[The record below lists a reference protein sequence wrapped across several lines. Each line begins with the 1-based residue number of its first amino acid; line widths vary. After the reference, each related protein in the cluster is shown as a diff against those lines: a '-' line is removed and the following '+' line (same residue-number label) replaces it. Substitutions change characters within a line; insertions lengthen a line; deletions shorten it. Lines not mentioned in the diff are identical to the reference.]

1 MINIKNSTL
10 DLLLK
15 AQCGSAVGCR
25 KTACDTVISDSD
37 ITVHIEG
44 DAVAGIGSAEGKGT
58 LLIKNSDI
66 KSSSS
71 SGIYSL
77 DIGFMN
83 KGCIINNS
91 TINSHLINDPDYH
104 EPSRLMQ
111 QN

>member
-1 MINIKNSTL
+1 M
-10 DLLLK
+10 LK
-15 AQCGSAVGCR
+15 ALCGSAVGCR

-37 ITVHIEG
+37 ITVYVEG
-44 DAVAGIGSAEGKGT
+44 DTVAGIGSAEGIGS

-66 KSSSS
+66 KSNLS

>member
-1 MINIKNSTL
+1 MDPRRQ
-10 DLLLK
+10 DLS
-15 AQCGSAVGCR
+15 GSVFR
-25 KTACDTVISDSD
+25 L
-37 ITVHIEG
+37 EQ
-44 DAVAGIGSAEGKGT
+44 GSAEGKGS